1 MRILTEQKV
10 ALNDFRVPRERLV
23 NRAVSLFAGKLDKS
37 SLRTCRHVL
46 ANECSLCISDRDL
59 VANVGIRLL
68 VSHFEKGK
76 E

>member
-23 NRAVSLFAGKLDKS
+23 NRALSLSAGKLDKC

-46 ANECSLCISDRDL
+46 ANDLPLCISDRDL
-59 VANVGIRLL
+59 VSNVGISLL
-68 VSHFEKGK
+68 VSHFEKGQ